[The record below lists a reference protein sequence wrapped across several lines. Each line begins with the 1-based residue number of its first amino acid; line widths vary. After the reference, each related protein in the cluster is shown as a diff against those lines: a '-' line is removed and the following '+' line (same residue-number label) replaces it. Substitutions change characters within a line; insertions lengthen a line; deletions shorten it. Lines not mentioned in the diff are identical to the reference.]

1 MLVAVAAMAQDEE
14 TPDLAFLEYLGSWE
28 DSDED
33 WLVVAENLDAAADED
48 TSGAEAPEAE
58 AEDSEHD
65 DED

>member
-1 MLVAVAAMAQDEE
+1 MLVAAVAVAQDEE

-33 WLVVAENLDAAADED
+33 WLVVAENLDAAADDE
-48 TSGAEAPEAE
+48 TSGEEKPGAEED
-58 AEDSEHD
+58 DSEHD